1 MTQEFSFIKSERTFF
16 RVKLHVDFSK
26 ILEGFLD
33 VIKHLVFRFAFD
45 HQVID
50 IRFHVSSNLA
60 FEGFIDESL
69 VSGSRV
75 LEVKR
80 HLLVTENALVCV
92 ESRFFFILFFHEDL
106 VIAFVCIKKAFERVS
121 REGINLKVN
130 FWKRVAIFRTSF
142 VKILEIYTHS
152 PRVVGFPDHDRISNP

>member
-1 MTQEFSFIKSERTFF
+1 MTQEFSFLKSKRAFF

-26 ILEGFLD
+26 ILKGFLD

-50 IRFHVSSNLA
+50 ICFHVSTNLV

-75 LEVKR
+75 LEAKR

-92 ESRFFFILFFHEDL
+92 ESRLLFILFFHEDL
-106 VIAFVCIKKAFERVS
+106 VIAFVCVKKAFERVS
-121 REGINLKVN
+121 REGIDLKIN
-130 FWKRVAIFRTSF
+130 FREWVAIFRTSL
-142 VKILEIYTHS
+142 VKILEVYTHS
-152 PRVVGFPDHDRISNP
+152 PRVIGFPDHDRISNP